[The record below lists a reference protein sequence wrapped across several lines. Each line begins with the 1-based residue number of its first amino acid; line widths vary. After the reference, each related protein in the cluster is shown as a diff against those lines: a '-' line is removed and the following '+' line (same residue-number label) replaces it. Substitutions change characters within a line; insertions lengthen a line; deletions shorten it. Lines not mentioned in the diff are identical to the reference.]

1 MSCSVPQGSILGP
14 LLFLIYVNDMSQAV
28 ECNLYLYAD
37 DSGLLVQHKSVK
49 KRLNIYD
56 WFVDNKLT
64 IHFGEDKAKSILFSS
79 KCNLKLIEELDIRYK
94 EIKIKQHNHK
104 SYLGCVLVK

>member
-37 DSGLLVQHKSVK
+37 DSGLLVQHKSVN

-56 WFVDNKLT
+56 WFIDNKLT

-79 KCNLKLIEELDIRYK
+79 KRNLKQIEELDIYK

>member
-1 MSCSVPQGSILGP
+1 MSCSVPQGSILVP

-79 KCNLKLIEELDIRYK
+79 KRNLKLIEELDIRHK

-104 SYLGCVLVK
+104 SYLGVCVS

>member
-28 ECNLYLYAD
+28 ECNFYLYAD

-64 IHFGEDKAKSILFSS
+64 IHFGEDKVKSILFSS
-79 KCNLKLIEELDIRYK
+79 KRNLKLIEELDIRYK

-104 SYLGCVLVK
+104 SYQGCVLVK